1 MENYLLVGL
10 IDSGFLGGSSRPLLY
25 KPMLTNDIA
34 SQCLIY
40 LGKGGIFYIAFT
52 LPKKKRKRKKTTRDT
67 ISNMHPGPLDLIL
80 LIGNI

>member
-34 SQCLIY
+34 SQCLVY

-52 LPKKKRKRKKTTRDT
+52 LPKKKTTRDT
-67 ISNMHPGPLDLIL
+67 ISNMHPGSLDLIL